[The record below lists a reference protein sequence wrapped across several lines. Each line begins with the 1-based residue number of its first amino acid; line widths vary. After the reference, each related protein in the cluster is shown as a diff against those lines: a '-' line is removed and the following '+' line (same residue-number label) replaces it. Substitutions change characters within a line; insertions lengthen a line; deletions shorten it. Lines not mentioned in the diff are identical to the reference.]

1 MGNTSK
7 IFHLHGTT
15 QVWCFFCLQVKLCDA
30 KMRKGCYKLI
40 LGEGK
45 NSLSQ
50 MLEILQD
57 EGLNK
62 IVLRN
67 ED

>member
-1 MGNTSK
+1 MAP
-7 IFHLHGTT
+7 HLCGA
-15 QVWCFFCLQVKLCDA
+15 FLCLQVQLCDA
-30 KMRKGCYKLI
+30 KMKKSCYKLI

-57 EGLNK
+57 EDFKLNCIEK
-62 IVLRN
+62 
-67 ED
+67 